1 MSAWF
6 EQPLERASAAPATL
20 AERVAQVAG
29 AELLPLVRSIDEG
42 HYPERVLRRLGEVG
56 AFAPHVTPPE
66 GPTGVFQAIEAMASV
81 GRHCLATAFCVWC
94 QDTFAWYLA
103 NSENREL
110 RERFL
115 PGARS
120 GALLGGTG
128 LSNPMKAT
136 CGIEPMRLLGR
147 EVAGGFVVNGTLP
160 WVSNLGPLHHFGTSF
175 QVAGEDRQV
184 MALVDCSLPG
194 IRLGG
199 EARFLALDGTRT
211 FSVGFR
217 EVFIPRAL
225 VLADPAAPFI
235 ARVKAGFI
243 LLQTGMALGL
253 IRGCVDVMRKADET
267 QEHVNRFLEERPPLF
282 LEALEG
288 LESEISELSRTPFES
303 SREYQRRVLRAR
315 LSASE
320 WSLRAA
326 QAALLHAGAKGYLAG
341 AAAQRKL
348 REAFFVAIVT
358 PATKHLRRELASPG

>member
-6 EQPLERASAAPATL
+6 EPPLEGASAAPPPL
-20 AERVAQVAG
+20 LERVAQVA
-29 AELLPLVRSIDEG
+29 AKDLSPLVRRIDEG

-56 AFAPHVTPPE
+56 AFSAHAAPPGGLFP
-66 GPTGVFQAIEAMASV
+66 AIAAMATV

-103 NSENREL
+103 NTANREL
-110 RERFL
+110 RERLL

-120 GALLGGTG
+120 GSVLGGTG

-136 CGIEPMRLLGR
+136 CGIEPMRLVGR
-147 EVAGGFVVNGTLP
+147 EERGGFVVNGTLP
-160 WVSNLGPLHHFGTSF
+160 WVSNLGPDHHFGTAF
-175 QVAGEDRQV
+175 QVEGEDRQV

-199 EARFLALDGTRT
+199 AARFFALDGTRT
-211 FSVGFR
+211 FSVGVR

-243 LLQTGMALGL
+243 LLQTGMALGV
-253 IRGCVDVMRKADET
+253 IRGCIEVMLKADET
-267 QEHVNRFLEERPPLF
+267 QEHVNRFLEDRPPLF
-282 LEALEG
+282 VEALG
-288 LESEISELSRTPFES
+288 RLEEEIAELSKTPFETD
-303 SREYQRRVLRAR
+303 RGYERRVLQAR

-326 QAALLHAGAKGYLAG
+326 QAALLHAGARGYLAG
-341 AAAQRKL
+341 ATAQRKL

-358 PATKHLRRELASPG
+358 PATKHLRKELASGV